1 MMSIF
6 KKIIIFYFFISIAA
20 ILNNGCLEDVIPPP
34 FTGELNKTAE
44 MLIYFEERG
53 DFPNSN
59 LAPALIEA
67 QDVFD
72 NIDNYLIVD
81 LRTQDEFLIGHI
93 ENSINITT
101 DSLYD
106 YITDHHNS
114 GYPKIVLVS
123 KNGQG
128 SAYYASLIRLA
139 GFDKVYSLKYGMA
152 SWNIDFADEWLNAIG
167 DDPDVFTFTN
177 DIYPKNELTVLP
189 NPPIDNPNASIEEI
203 IQGRIKKI
211 VNEGFNFTNSY
222 RIGLLAVGNAYLIC
236 YGKTK
241 LYGAS
246 LSGTLGGLGHPEG
259 TVSYFDSPFFE
270 FRSINF
276 LQTLPNNSD
285 IVIYS
290 YNGQLSACMTAYL
303 KILGYKVKTFL
314 FGANSL
320 FYSRMITTGELV
332 DFAFTSSNIM
342 NFEYVIGNQ

>member
-1 MMSIF
+1 MI
-6 KKIIIFYFFISIAA
+6 KKITELLLLITLIIS
-20 ILNNGCLEDVIPPP
+20 NGCLEDITPPP

-44 MLIYFEERG
+44 MLVYFEEQG

-67 QDVFD
+67 QEVFD

-81 LRTQDEFLIGHI
+81 LRTQDEFLVGHI

-106 YITDHHNS
+106 YVADHHNS

-139 GFDKVYSLKYGMA
+139 GFGKVYSLKYGMA

-222 RIGLLAVGNAYLIC
+222 RTGLLAVGNAYLIC

-241 LYGAS
+241 LYGAP

-259 TVSYFDSPFFE
+259 TVSYSDSPFFE

-276 LQTLPNNSD
+276 LQTLPNNND